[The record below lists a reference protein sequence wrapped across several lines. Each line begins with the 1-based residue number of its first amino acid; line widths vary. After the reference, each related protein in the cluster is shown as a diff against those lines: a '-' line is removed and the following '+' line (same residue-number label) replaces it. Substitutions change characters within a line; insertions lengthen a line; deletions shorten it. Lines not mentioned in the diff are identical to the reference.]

1 MYRRYFVCREARREP
16 GQITDERLGEMII
29 DALISRLAEK
39 LRQQGVEI
47 DAPNGRRKLT

>member
-16 GQITDERLGEMII
+16 G
-29 DALISRLAEK
+29 K

-47 DAPNGRRKLT
+47 DAPDGRRKRT